1 MFALRSTQQSKLR
14 KLNNCTIISCYDLFH
29 HVGYAISTMTSSV
42 EAATA
47 LGPVVMLPLLLFGG
61 FFVNNE

>member
-1 MFALRSTQQSKLR
+1 MVSHIAQSFF
-14 KLNNCTIISCYDLFH
+14 CYLA
-29 HVGYAISTMTSSV
+29 GYAISTLTSSV
-42 EAATA
+42 ETATA